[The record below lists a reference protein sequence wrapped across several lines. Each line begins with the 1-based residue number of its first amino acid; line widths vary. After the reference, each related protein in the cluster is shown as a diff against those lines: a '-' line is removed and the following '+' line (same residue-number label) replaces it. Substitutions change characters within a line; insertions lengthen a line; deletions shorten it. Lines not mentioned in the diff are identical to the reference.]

1 MKLFSKR
8 KSYTSFE
15 ILSPK
20 IELTRSMKDILTQLN
35 ASGTEYRKITIGYI
49 VFTAKVFSEAMDL
62 NVGLHYVANSLSY
75 IELFRPEEYY
85 SQDYDI
91 DRSFAQLQEYL
102 TAVYGKPQ
110 YACIHKTTEKSADSH
125 AEWRLD
131 GLQIKHWIM
140 DRFGPEEH
148 LQIYLTQ

>member
-1 MKLFSKR
+1 MKPFSKP

-20 IELTRSMKDILTQLN
+20 IELTRSMKDILSQLN
-35 ASGTEYRKITIGYI
+35 ESGTEYRTITIGYI
-49 VFTAKVFSEAMDL
+49 VFQAKVFSESLDL

-75 IELFRPEEYY
+75 IELFRTEEYY
-85 SQDYDI
+85 GQEYDI
-91 DRSFAQLQEYL
+91 DRSFAELQAYL

-110 YACIHKTTEKSADSH
+110 FAHIHKTTEKYADSQ
-125 AEWRLD
+125 AEWWLD